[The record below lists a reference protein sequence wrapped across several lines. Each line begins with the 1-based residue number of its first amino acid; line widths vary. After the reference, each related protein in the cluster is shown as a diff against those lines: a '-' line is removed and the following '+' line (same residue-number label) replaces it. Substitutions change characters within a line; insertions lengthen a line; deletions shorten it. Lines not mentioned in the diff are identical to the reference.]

1 MEVMLS
7 EKQPKLEVAQKE
19 IEILIL
25 KIEKDKKEAS
35 EVQAVVAVEEEVA
48 TK

>member
-19 IEILIL
+19 IEILIQ
-25 KIEKDKKEAS
+25 KIEVDKKEAN
-35 EVQAVVAVEEEVA
+35 EKQAVVAVEEEIA